1 MAWIPYNQRPA
12 DLRKKLESLLVSSNN
27 EQSAFEYYNSNDLG
41 LISDEAFSTHI
52 QNTYSPTSNSKLI
65 GIKENIQQQVPD
77 AGAPVN
83 EGDAFSAKSLRFLKS
98 NANTAQER
106 RYAETLYYDI
116 LLDLWRQ
123 HVMQTGETYYPPLA
137 EDLFELY
144 RFNQDQG

>member
-12 DLRKKLESLLVSSNN
+12 DLRKKLEVKLASSNADL
-27 EQSAFEYYNSNDLG
+27 SGFEYYNSNDLG
-41 LISDEAFSTHI
+41 LISDEAFNKHI
-52 QNTYSPTSNSKLI
+52 EDNATSSSESSLI
-65 GIKENIQQQVPD
+65 GIKQESALTNQNVP
-77 AGAPVN
+77 VQN
-83 EGDAFSAKSLRFLKS
+83 EGDAFSAKTLRFLKS
-98 NANTAQER
+98 NSNTAEER

>member
-12 DLRKKLESLLVSSNN
+12 DLRKELESKLSSTDFD
-27 EQSAFEYYNSNDLG
+27 QSAFEYYNSNDLG
-41 LISDEAFSTHI
+41 LISDEAFKKHI
-52 QNTYSPTSNSKLI
+52 QDNESSTSDSNLI
-65 GIKENIQQQVPD
+65 GMTKEIQQPSVEM
-77 AGAPVN
+77 ASIN

-144 RFNQDQG
+144 RFNQDQV